1 MSCRHLGSK
10 CFSKH
15 CFEEIFMPADT
26 ITPAAAESP
35 HPVAKPRPSLTCT
48 CCAGPESRWFTPGS
62 CALHPAIPDD
72 QVDSLI
78 DNPEADPPLSIY
90 AAAAAR
96 WDLPVWAMFVPGTTR
111 DMFENDAAKIRRLV
125 QLVTDYLDCPDTQ
138 RSHIECMAAG
148 LAKINRR
155 EPALPMPLCEEL
167 AHE

>member
-1 MSCRHLGSK
+1 
-10 CFSKH
+10 
-15 CFEEIFMPADT
+15 MPADS

-78 DNPEADPPLSIY
+78 DDPEADPPLSAY
-90 AAAAAR
+90 AAVAESLG
-96 WDLPVWAMFVPGTTR
+96 LPALWPMFIPGTTR
-111 DMFENDAAKIRRLV
+111 DMFEGDAAKLKRLV
-125 QLVTDYLDCPDTQ
+125 KMVGDYLDCSDTE
-138 RSHIECMAAG
+138 RGHVECMAAG
-148 LAKINRR
+148 LAKINRG
-155 EPALPMPLCEEL
+155 EPVIPRPLCEEL